1 MCLHVMH
8 TGCMYVNTPPWHKD
22 VSIFDAT
29 LKTFTRC
36 QNCTRCFQDE
46 HYRRCFQTDLQTL
59 DVYSKRCWVDDTLYS
74 KKLMSQMSIQLSS
87 RWINDV
93 TLSQMFFSL
102 LHSSRCLR
110 CIWRLDV
117 LHGDG
122 NRSICMSDGTTWM
135 FYISWCHFLILI
147 FKMVWWHWRMFFL
160 LRCIALDV
168 FLIVLQHVDVML
180 LMASVPLFDVIL
192 RRLHIDALLDASVD
206 KVLGCLW
213 WQTFQDVE
221 TSMFCCVLDWCRE
234 VLDALWCLQTRC
246 TVWDVIVPKKSLMPR
261 ECTKDVLDEISL
273 DGENSWWVNLI
284 LIQVIGVVDD
294 LKMMSNF
301 VPAPG
306 IDVTILDGFSQMPGW
321 WSKTNQIRCLW
332 RRCVQSAF
340 WDQPRCGCDG
350 LQWMLAQSDV
360 PPGMSK
366 VRWNLDDLLEAK
378 MLLHVF
384 RVMFNGAWEMPVF
397 LFRDVEPN
405 QVTMKGSQV
414 VWWFAIWSWCGLLID
429 FEALRDVQGKMVS
442 HQTQRC
448 HCQKMGDALGDLH
461 DVAKN
466 LMLYQM
472 AAGMHKTMQNEA
484 SNDAVFKR
492 WFPAQKSDAK
502 VDVHGLPKDVQKTK
516 SKRCGCRWYT
526 LSCSIM

>member
-1 MCLHVMH
+1 
-8 TGCMYVNTPPWHKD
+8 
-22 VSIFDAT
+22 
-29 LKTFTRC
+29 
-36 QNCTRCFQDE
+36 
-46 HYRRCFQTDLQTL
+46 
-59 DVYSKRCWVDDTLYS
+59 
-74 KKLMSQMSIQLSS
+74 MSIQLSS

-110 CIWRLDV
+110 CICRLDEF
-117 LHGDG
+117 HGDG
-122 NRSICMSDGTTWM
+122 NWSICMSDGTTWM
-135 FYISWCHFLILI
+135 FHISWCHNLVLI

-160 LRCIALDV
+160 LWCIALDV

-448 HCQKMGDALGDLH
+448 HCQK
-461 DVAKN
+461 
-466 LMLYQM
+466 
-472 AAGMHKTMQNEA
+472 
-484 SNDAVFKR
+484 KR
-492 WFPAQKSDAK
+492 WRCPWWSPRWCQKSDALSDGCGDAQNDAK
-502 VDVHGLPKDVQKTK
+502 QSFKRCSLQTMISCTKIWCKSWCPRTPKRCPKQNRKDVDVDDIHYHVVSCRCATIWCSPLVLLKEVQVREDKEDGYRMFVNHG
-516 SKRCGCRWYT
+516 
-526 LSCSIM
+526 